1 MELGPA
7 GARLWGGLDAR
18 AVWIESSIL
27 ARRPD
32 TAACTDWLTKVCSAA
47 TGDGAVEP
55 AADDGGV
62 VDPEAVVNGGVPVV
76 PVADGEEMG
85 PEAVVPD
92 EPLETGV
99 VAILGN
105 ADLRKEDWNG

>member
-18 AVWIESSIL
+18 AFWIESSIL

-32 TAACTDWLTKVCSAA
+32 TAACTDWLTKVCNAA

-62 VDPEAVVNGGVPVV
+62 VNPAAVINGGVPVV
-76 PVADGEEMG
+76 PDNVLRM
-85 PEAVVPD
+85 PEAAHYSTSNYRAAHPCLLLPINSV
-92 EPLETGV
+92 
-99 VAILGN
+99 
-105 ADLRKEDWNG
+105 